1 MSLSYRRLLALAA
14 LSLAAAACAAPGSGA
29 PDPSPRAADAT
40 AASMVVHRGD
50 FEKTVLLTGE
60 LKASEAAE
68 LIVPRTPNW
77 QVEVRW
83 LADNGTPVQ
92 AGEKVVDLDNSAV
105 ASDLEDKEISLREK
119 LSTLTSREA
128 ELAGETREK
137 EFAVEKAQAELEK
150 AQIRAKV
157 PEGIV
162 PRQELEDRRLALD
175 KARSELAKAQAD
187 LDSQKRS
194 AEADLAVQRIE
205 IRKARREIDAARQA
219 IDRLTL
225 YAPRAGIF
233 LVGDHPWQHRPLQ
246 VGDSVWAGVVA
257 GTIPNLS
264 SLEVEAHLPDVDDGA
279 IAPEMLARV
288 ILDAYP
294 DETFP
299 AEVEDVAPVAQAE
312 GPSSLRRHFR
322 VRVHL
327 DRTQPDRMIP
337 GMSARVEVVAAR
349 RSGVLLAPRAA
360 LLPGSGG
367 KGSAVLAS
375 GGTATVRLGPC
386 NALECVLQGGLDEG
400 TRLARRTPA
409 QESAAG
415 APATVPAAVAGADA
429 SPSPEEANGET
440 G

>member
-1 MSLSYRRLLALAA
+1 MSSSFRRLLAPAV
-14 LSLAAAACAAPGSGA
+14 LSLAAVACAAPGTGA
-29 PDPSPRAADAT
+29 PDPPSGAADAK
-40 AASMVVHRGD
+40 AASLVVHRGD
-50 FEKTVLLTGE
+50 FEKVVLLTGE
-60 LKASEAAE
+60 LEASQAAA
-68 LIVPRTPNW
+68 LVVPRTPNW
-77 QVEVRW
+77 QVEIRW
-83 LADNGTPVQ
+83 LADNGTPVH

-119 LSTLTSREA
+119 LSNLTSRQA

-137 EFAVEKAQAELEK
+137 EFAVEKARAELAK

-175 KARSELAKAQAD
+175 KARSELAKAQSD
-187 LDSQKRS
+187 LDSQRHS

-205 IRKARREIDAARQA
+205 IRKARREIDAARKA

-225 YAPRAGIF
+225 YAPRDGIF

-246 VGDSVWAGVVA
+246 VGDSIWAGVVA
-257 GTIPNLS
+257 GTIPDLS
-264 SLEVEAHLPDVDDGA
+264 SLEVTAHLPDVDDGA
-279 IAPEMLARV
+279 IAPGMTARV

-294 DETFP
+294 SETFP
-299 AEVEDVAPVAQAE
+299 AKVTDVAPVAQAE

-327 DRTQPDRMIP
+327 DRVEPERMIP
-337 GMSARVEVVAAR
+337 GMSARVEVIAER

-360 LLPGSGG
+360 LLEGAGQE
-367 KGSAVLAS
+367 GSAVLAS
-375 GGTATVRLGPC
+375 GGTAPVRLGPC
-386 NALECVLQGGLDEG
+386 NDLECVVQGGLGEG
-400 TRLARRTPA
+400 TRLARRSPA
-409 QESAAG
+409 AEPAAAAG
-415 APATVPAAVAGADA
+415 EPAEAAAV
-429 SPSPEEANGET
+429 GEP